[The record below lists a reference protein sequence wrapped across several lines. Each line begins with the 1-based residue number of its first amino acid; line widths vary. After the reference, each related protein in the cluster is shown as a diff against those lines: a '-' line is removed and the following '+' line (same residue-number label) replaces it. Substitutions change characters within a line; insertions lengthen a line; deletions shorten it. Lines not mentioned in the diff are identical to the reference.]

1 MDKDGL
7 RLILIIVGVLII
19 AGILLFGNPERRK
32 RRHASKRQQGAQS
45 ADEEASSETENDV
58 FQQELED
65 IGKLI
70 EEDREI
76 NAGEDDA
83 VLPVVGPKTPAAP
96 EPDMIVSLYLRARV
110 NRMISGVQL
119 LEATTKAGLHFGDM
133 DIFHRIPEGDSQPI
147 FSLANLVSPGNF
159 DPEGW
164 NLFETPGVSLFLSL
178 PGPVG
183 GLDAWDAMLATGQRL
198 SELLHADLLD
208 DAQRPV
214 TRQRIAEI
222 REALREYFRFRRL
235 ICVVGVLADKN
246 LEGIAGELAKAAS
259 LVIATRSRHPRSATP
274 AAVAKA
280 FRRFGAEVREAD
292 GVDSALG
299 SALGQAGEADLV
311 VVTGSL
317 FVAAE
322 AREAVLGIPP
332 EVYPSLLPGNA
343 KAAQWAI

>member
-19 AGILLFGNPERRK
+19 AWILLFGNPERRK
-32 RRHASKRQQGAQS
+32 RRHASKRQRGEQAADPEGS
-45 ADEEASSETENDV
+45 ADSDGEV
-58 FQQELED
+58 IQRELED

-70 EEDREI
+70 AEEREL
-76 NAGEDDA
+76 NAGDSESA
-83 VLPVVGPKTPAAP
+83 SAQGEPPKTAVP
-96 EPDMIVSLYLRARV
+96 EPDLIVSLYLRGRV

-133 DIFHRIPEGDSQPI
+133 NIFHRMPEGVSQPL
-147 FSLANLVSPGNF
+147 FSLANLVSPGDF
-159 DPEGW
+159 DPDGW

-222 REALREYFRFRRL
+222 REVLREYDRKTAEQ
-235 ICVVGVLADKN
+235 GS
-246 LEGIAGELAKAAS
+246 GE
-259 LVIATRSRHPRSATP
+259 
-274 AAVAKA
+274 
-280 FRRFGAEVREAD
+280 
-292 GVDSALG
+292 
-299 SALGQAGEADLV
+299 
-311 VVTGSL
+311 
-317 FVAAE
+317 
-322 AREAVLGIPP
+322 
-332 EVYPSLLPGNA
+332 
-343 KAAQWAI
+343 